1 MTSKNLE
8 LLFITSGNK
17 TVRFS
22 LANPVD
28 PIDPS
33 LVQSTM
39 DLIVQKNIFA
49 TPTGDLV
56 KKAEARVVETNRTQ
70 VL

>member
-8 LLFITSGNK
+8 LLFLTAGNK
-17 TVRFS
+17 TMRLT
-22 LANPVD
+22 LADPVD
-28 PIDPS
+28 PMDPAA
-33 LVQSTM
+33 VQAAM

-56 KKAEARVVETNRTQ
+56 KRVEARVVETSRTT
-70 VL
+70 VV